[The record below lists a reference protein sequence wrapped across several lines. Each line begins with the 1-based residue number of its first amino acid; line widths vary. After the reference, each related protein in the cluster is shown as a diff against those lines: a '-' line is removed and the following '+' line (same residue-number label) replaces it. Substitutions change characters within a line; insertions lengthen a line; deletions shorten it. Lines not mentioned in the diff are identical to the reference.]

1 MNHINAQTD
10 SQLEPHIHP
19 MAVLAIWATGSFDD
33 GKFTEDSD
41 CQLTHEG
48 TWCRIRHSSFQI
60 SCVIFTVS

>member
-19 MAVLAIWATGSFDD
+19 IAVLAIWATGSFDD

-41 CQLTHEG
+41 CQLTYEG
-48 TWCRIRHSSFQI
+48 T
-60 SCVIFTVS
+60 